1 MFRKLCG
8 DDSLTNVILVTTMW
22 EAVDRATGLAREKRL
37 IDGFWNIMLALGSR
51 VERFAG
57 QPESAWALIDVVA
70 RKRQMEILKLQA
82 EFDGLKQ
89 QLSDSRAMLI
99 DLCDHLQKSLVQ
111 HKATRQKL
119 QESAAWNGDE
129 QLKKT
134 LEAEYDILQLKLQSS
149 FDQVTTP
156 KAPLGRRIVKLF
168 RRKSW
173 NGRRTPNIQSS
184 FVN

>member
-1 MFRKLCG
+1 
-8 DDSLTNVILVTTMW
+8 
-22 EAVDRATGLAREKRL
+22 
-37 IDGFWNIMLALGSR
+37 
-51 VERFAG
+51 
-57 QPESAWALIDVVA
+57 
-70 RKRQMEILKLQA
+70 MEILKLQA